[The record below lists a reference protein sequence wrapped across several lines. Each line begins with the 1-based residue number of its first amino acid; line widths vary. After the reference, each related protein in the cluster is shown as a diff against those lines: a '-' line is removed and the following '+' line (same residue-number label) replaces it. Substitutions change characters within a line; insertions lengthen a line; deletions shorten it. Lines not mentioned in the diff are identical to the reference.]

1 MNQAQQNI
9 CIGVYDAVVDG
20 QRNAHKIT
28 IEHLLKSEL
37 DFQHTRWE
45 MNPSTISDP
54 EPYLEALLSIAENT
68 CICDEPLF
76 GRQTGSHPRLILF
89 TCIKCEGVYRGV

>member
-9 CIGVYDAVVDG
+9 CISVYDAVVDG

-37 DFQHTRWE
+37 DFQHTRGE

-54 EPYLEALLSIAENT
+54 EPYLEALLFIAEGT

-76 GRQTGSHPRLILF
+76 GRQTGSMF